1 MNLVLRISS
10 TYAITKFSEFL
21 NKIKYNP
28 VNNAWK
34 WFAINDSAIY
44 FLLWIIIYWSLSQ
57 NDVDQFKH
65 SWEIKAWE
73 NFTWF

>member
-10 TYAITKFSEFL
+10 TYAITKFSEL
-21 NKIKYNP
+21 LSKIKYNA

-34 WFAINDSAIY
+34 WFAINNSAIY
-44 FLLWIIIYWSLSQ
+44 FLLWKIIHWSLSQ

-65 SWEIKAWE
+65 SWEINAWE

>member
-21 NKIKYNP
+21 NKIKYNA
-28 VNNAWK
+28 VDNAWK

-65 SWEIKAWE
+65 SWPINAWE
-73 NFTWF
+73 CSTLL